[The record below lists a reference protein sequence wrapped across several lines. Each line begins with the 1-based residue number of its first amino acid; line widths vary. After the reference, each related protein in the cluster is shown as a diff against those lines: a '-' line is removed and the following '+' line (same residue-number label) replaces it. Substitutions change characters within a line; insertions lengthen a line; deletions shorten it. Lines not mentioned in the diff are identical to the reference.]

1 VRRVVRSFEAV
12 GAEQRIV
19 QRVAA
24 AWRIPVSRFSV
35 AATVVTLGALA
46 VSATAVI
53 GAFTVIDQ
61 RAAQVLK
68 DGPRAV
74 PAVQKRTSSAD
85 ASRASQQA
93 RSPAG
98 SKNRPAA
105 PANAQTVG
113 SAAAT
118 SGAAPPQTMTG
129 ETGDKKPRSEARQR
143 ARHEK
148 RAARRHSQEPPS
160 QQPTLQQQPPQQPP
174 ALQPAAQDR
183 NRSAAFFPFR

>member
-1 VRRVVRSFEAV
+1 M
-12 GAEQRIV
+12 
-19 QRVAA
+19 
-24 AWRIPVSRFSV
+24 SRFSIV
-35 AATVVTLGALA
+35 ATVVTLGALA

-68 DGPRAV
+68 DGPRTV
-74 PAVQKRTSSAD
+74 PAVPKRTPSAD
-85 ASRASQQA
+85 ASHARGASQQA
-93 RSPAG
+93 RGPAG
-98 SKNRPAA
+98 SKIRPAA
-105 PANAQTVG
+105 PTNAQTVG

-129 ETGDKKPRSEARQR
+129 ETGDRKLRSEARHR

-160 QQPTLQQQPPQQPP
+160 QQPALQQPPPQQPP
-174 ALQPAAQDR
+174 AQQPVAQDR